1 METSCTSPE
10 ARLLLLQAP
19 WKPTG
24 RLQTHGR
31 RVKQPFS
38 AFCRRLLTGLP
49 CAGLSIPTARY
60 AGASVAIDSVRLS
73 VVGGTSSVGSSIL
86 EIFAAAKPCDASSA
100 PANGL
105 VGTCTSSL
113 SAGSTC
119 QPVCNAN
126 YGVSGTTTCTVNGQ
140 LVAATCTQCDASAAP
155 ANGLVGTCTS
165 TLAAGSTCQPSC
177 NSGYSV
183 SGLST
188 CSAAGALTLATCA
201 RYWVTRNA
209 MPMTVMR
216 GDQNVGTDGQ
226 CLYVAANAPSAVP
239 AGVLDCLKYTVATDT
254 WTSIRALPTAVKNV
268 GSAVVG
274 SSWYIV
280 SAFPSTLVGTLKY
293 SVDSDSW
300 TTKRRVP
307 TTRTLTGIDSEGSF
321 VATAVIGTQMYV
333 AGCRYCPGRPSS
345 VQERYETGTDTWSTV
360 RNMPTG
366 RFAMGFT
373 ASGNQI
379 FAATGYSNPAFTST
393 NDLEIYSAVSDSWTS
408 GRPAPTSRLY
418 SQAAVA
424 WTDQLFLVGYVIPN
438 SRSSTIE
445 RYQIS
450 SDTWTTSISMPS
462 TRYDGALTAVENE
475 RLFYMGGPET
485 APGLAAAL
493 ETFSVPTPDLTP
505 SPTPSPSVSPTPSP
519 SPSPTASPSPT
530 YGHGCACT
538 R

>member
-1 METSCTSPE
+1 
-10 ARLLLLQAP
+10 
-19 WKPTG
+19 
-24 RLQTHGR
+24 
-31 RVKQPFS
+31 
-38 AFCRRLLTGLP
+38 
-49 CAGLSIPTARY
+49 
-60 AGASVAIDSVRLS
+60 
-73 VVGGTSSVGSSIL
+73 
-86 EIFAAAKPCDASSA
+86 
-100 PANGL
+100 
-105 VGTCTSSL
+105 
-113 SAGSTC
+113 
-119 QPVCNAN
+119 
-126 YGVSGTTTCTVNGQ
+126 
-140 LVAATCTQCDASAAP
+140 
-155 ANGLVGTCTS
+155 
-165 TLAAGSTCQPSC
+165 
-177 NSGYSV
+177 
-183 SGLST
+183 
-188 CSAAGALTLATCA
+188 
-201 RYWVTRNA
+201 
-209 MPMTVMR
+209 
-216 GDQNVGTDGQ
+216 
-226 CLYVAANAPSAVP
+226 
-239 AGVLDCLKYTVATDT
+239 
-254 WTSIRALPTAVKNV
+254 
-268 GSAVVG
+268 
-274 SSWYIV
+274 
-280 SAFPSTLVGTLKY
+280 
-293 SVDSDSW
+293 
-300 TTKRRVP
+300 
-307 TTRTLTGIDSEGSF
+307 